1 MRSVY
6 LLDANV
12 VLDYFRERGNV
23 AANLLAVPPGELA
36 LPAIAAYEIWVGVI
50 GSQNPSR
57 RRAQYEQF
65 LSAVPI
71 LDFDAATGRKAAELR
86 HAMTRK
92 GDAIGPL
99 DTLIA
104 GTALAYGASL
114 VTRNVREFGRVPG
127 LNVVNWYD

>member
-1 MRSVY
+1 MY

-23 AANLLAVPPGELA
+23 AANLLAVPPGGLA
-36 LPAIAAYEIWVGVI
+36 LPAVAAYEIWVGVM
-50 GSQNPSR
+50 GSQNPAR

-65 LSAVPI
+65 LAEVPV
-71 LDFDAATGRKAAELR
+71 LEFDAVTGRRSAEIR
-86 HAMTRK
+86 HAMARK

-104 GTALAYGASL
+104 GTALAHDASL
-114 VTRNVREFGRVPG
+114 VTRNVREFARVPR

>member
-1 MRSVY
+1 MY

-36 LPAIAAYEIWVGVI
+36 LPAIAAYEIWVGVM
-50 GSQNPSR
+50 GSQNPAR
-57 RRAQYEQF
+57 RRAQYEHF
-65 LSAVPI
+65 LSEVPV

-86 HAMTRK
+86 HALERN
-92 GDAIGPL
+92 GESIGPL

-104 GTALAYGASL
+104 GSALAHGASL

>member
-1 MRSVY
+1 MY

-23 AANLLAVPPGELA
+23 AANLLAVAPGELA

-65 LSAVPI
+65 LAEVPI

-104 GTALAYGASL
+104 GSALAHQATL
-114 VTRNVREFGRVPG
+114 VTRNVREFARVPG